1 MTFSGF
7 LLAHSLMTTP
17 MTDSDTRPRPPLTGK
32 LLLQMLM
39 EAFQEWNDD
48 KAPRLGAAL
57 AFYSILSIGPLLLIV
72 TGVAGLAFGRDA
84 VNGYLF
90 AELRNLVGDVGA
102 AGIQAILAGAA
113 NPQQGIVATVI
124 GIITLVVSATG
135 FFAQLQDAMNAVWN
149 VENDVNADWKWFAK
163 KRLLSFALV
172 VGIGFLLLVSLVI
185 SAGLAALSAMIASF
199 LPGFIMGFVNVVISF
214 AVVTFL
220 FAMTFKILP
229 DVHIAWRDVWVGAAI
244 TAVLFSIGKQLIGLY
259 LGQSAL
265 SSAYGAAGSLIVVLV
280 WIYYSTQIFFFGA
293 EFTQVYSR
301 HFGKQIMPRR
311 KRKAKPEM

>member
-1 MTFSGF
+1 
-7 LLAHSLMTTP
+7 

>member
-1 MTFSGF
+1 
-7 LLAHSLMTTP
+7 MTTAT
-17 MTDSDTRPRPPLTGK
+17 TDSDTRPRPPLTGK

-113 NPQQGIVATVI
+113 NPQQGIIATLI

-149 VENDVNADWKWFAK
+149 VESDVNADWKWFVK

-185 SAGLAALSAMIASF
+185 SAALAALSAFMSSL
-199 LPGFIMGFVNVVISF
+199 LPGFFMGAVNFVISF
-214 AVVTFL
+214 GVVTFL